1 MSFVAINHKHFLIE
15 LQVSHKSS
23 RCLSRSGIVYTRST
37 RILAKDAVASIYQFM
52 VSSYREG
59 TFRPYLKPDIG
70 GLPGI
75 EFRTRYFS
83 QGKTSAIP
91 DVPITPNVDPHGILG
106 DYVKG
111 RPPVYSQQCCWI

>member
-1 MSFVAINHKHFLIE
+1 
-15 LQVSHKSS
+15 
-23 RCLSRSGIVYTRST
+23 
-37 RILAKDAVASIYQFM
+37 M

-59 TFRPYLKPDIG
+59 TFRPYSEPDIG

-83 QGKTSAIP
+83 RGKSSAIP
-91 DVPITPNVDPHGILG
+91 DVPITPNVDPHGVLG

-111 RPPVYSQQCCWI
+111 RGLQYTADNVVGFRQRKEEHDGDDM